1 MRIEVSPL
9 ERRTGGWLLLLAGL
23 AHLLAPNLTVDV
35 VRAAYAETLDAAFI
49 PRDGTNTRVR
59 LVGAVLVAVAVAMR
73 WGTDVGR
80 SAGDCRDS

>member
-1 MRIEVSPL
+1 MRIQLSPV

-49 PRDGTNTRVR
+49 PRDGTNARVR
-59 LVGAVLVAVAVAMR
+59 LLGVGLVVVGAVVRRGPTLP
-73 WGTDVGR
+73 TPT
-80 SAGDCRDS
+80 GD